1 MMGDKRK
8 KGKGG
13 KRSRDGSEIQVKM
26 PPSYP
31 STDVGL
37 LSFVLMS
44 DSQKNFKFMFLLCS
58 SLFQSWTL
66 SVATEIIFVNE

>member
-44 DSQKNFKFMFLLCS
+44 DRQKNFKFMFLLCS
-58 SLFQSWTL
+58 SFILIMN
-66 SVATEIIFVNE
+66 IISSYGNNFC

>member
-44 DSQKNFKFMFLLCS
+44 DRQKNFKFMFLLCS
-58 SLFQSWTL
+58 SFISIMN
-66 SVATEIIFVNE
+66 IISSCGNNFC

>member
-1 MMGDKRK
+1 MYMYKLFGIFRVLMMGDKRK

-13 KRSRDGSEIQVKM
+13 KRSRDGTEIQVKM

-37 LSFVLMS
+37 CSFVLM
-44 DSQKNFKFMFLLCS
+44 
-58 SLFQSWTL
+58 
-66 SVATEIIFVNE
+66 

>member
-58 SLFQSWTL
+58 SFISFMN
-66 SVATEIIFVNE
+66 IISSYGNNFC

>member
-44 DSQKNFKFMFLLCS
+44 DSQKNF
-58 SLFQSWTL
+58 
-66 SVATEIIFVNE
+66 

>member
-44 DSQKNFKFMFLLCS
+44 DSQKNFKFMFHVCS
-58 SLFQSWTL
+58 SFISIMN
-66 SVATEIIFVNE
+66 IISSYRNNFCYE